1 MIKLASKT
9 LALINETIAADQGVA
24 YRAAL
29 RDIMPTI
36 EDAYRADNKPY
47 RKHLGAST
55 IGRDC
60 PRELFYSFRWALSV
74 KHEPRILRLFNR
86 GHLEEAHFLAMMT
99 ILGDK
104 GVQIW
109 HEVEGGGQIKFSDHA
124 GHFGSALDGVVKG
137 IPDLPADTPAY
148 MEFKTSADKGFKKL
162 VKEGMQNSKYEHY
175 VQVQVCM
182 HKMNLLHTLYL
193 VVNKNDDSLYG
204 EIIDYNKEVA
214 EKYINRAADIIYTKT
229 IPPQINP
236 SPAWFQC
243 KFCDFMGVCKRH
255 QPVDKNCRTCQY
267 ANPSELGGWK
277 CRKGHHEIIGSD
289 DSFDGCGDYQVNPL
303 FL

>member
-47 RKHLGAST
+47 RKHLGASM

-60 PRELFYSFRWALSV
+60 PRELFYNFRWVTSV

-86 GHLEEAHFLAMMT
+86 GHLEEAHFLAMLT
-99 ILGDK
+99 ILRDK
-104 GVQIW
+104 GVEIW
-109 HEVEGGGQIKFSDHA
+109 YETEDGGQYKFSDHA
-124 GHFGSALDGVVKG
+124 GHFGSALDGVVRG

-162 VKEGMQNSKYEHY
+162 QKEGMQSSKYEHY
-175 VQVQVCM
+175 VQVQICM
-182 HKMNLLHTLYL
+182 HKMGLKHTLYL

-204 EIIDYNKEVA
+204 EIIDYNREVA
-214 EKYINRAADIIYTKT
+214 EKYINRAGDIIYTKT
-229 IPPQINP
+229 IPPQIHP
-236 SPAWFQC
+236 SPAWFNC
-243 KFCDFMGVCKRH
+243 KFCSYLGVCKRH

-267 ANPSELGGWK
+267 ATPSTTGGWT
-277 CRKGHHEIIGSD
+277 CRKGYHEVIGSD
-289 DSFDGCGDYQVNPL
+289 EAFDGCGEYKLNPL
-303 FL
+303 FI

>member
-9 LALINETIAADQGVA
+9 LAMIDETIAADQGVA

-29 RDIMPTI
+29 RDILPSI
-36 EDAYRADNKPY
+36 EDAYRADSSPY
-47 RKHLGAST
+47 RKHLGASM

-60 PRELFYSFRWALSV
+60 PRELFYNVRWVSTVRHPA
-74 KHEPRILRLFNR
+74 RIMRLFNR
-86 GHLEEAHFLAMMT
+86 GHLEEARFLSLLK
-99 ILGDK
+99 ILSDK

-109 HEVEGGGQIKFSDHA
+109 YETEDGGQFKISGHG

-137 IPDLPADTPAY
+137 IPDLPAGVPAY
-148 MEFKTSADKGFKKL
+148 AEFKTSADKGFKKL
-162 VKEGMQNSKYEHY
+162 LKEGMQNCKYDHY
-175 VQVQVCM
+175 VQVQICM
-182 HKMNLLHTLYL
+182 HKMNLAHTLYL
-193 VVNKNDDSLYG
+193 VVNKNDDSLYA

-214 EKYINRAADIIYTKT
+214 EKYCDRAGEIIFTKT

-236 SPAWFQC
+236 SPAWFGC
-243 KFCDFMGVCKRH
+243 KFCDYLPVCKRH

-267 ANPSELGGWK
+267 SRPDPDGSWN
-277 CRKGHHEIIGSD
+277 CRKGHHEIIATDEAMS
-289 DSFDGCGDYQVNPL
+289 GCGDYKLNPI

>member
-9 LALINETIAADQGVA
+9 LAMIDETIAADQGVA

-29 RDIMPTI
+29 RDILPSI
-36 EDAYRADNKPY
+36 EDAYRADSDPY
-47 RKHLGAST
+47 RNHLGASM

-60 PRELFYSFRWALSV
+60 PRELFYNFHWVSTVRHPA
-74 KHEPRILRLFNR
+74 RIMRLFNR
-86 GHLEEAHFLAMMT
+86 GHLEEARFLALLK

-109 HEVEGGGQIKFSDHA
+109 YETEDGGQFKISDHA

-137 IPDLPADTPAY
+137 IPDLPAGVPAY
-148 MEFKTSADKGFKKL
+148 AEFKTSADKGFQKL
-162 VKEGMQNSKYEHY
+162 LKEGMQNSKYDHY
-175 VQVQVCM
+175 VQVQICM
-182 HKMNLLHTLYL
+182 HKMNLAHTLYL
-193 VVNKNDDSLYG
+193 VVNKNDDSLYA

-214 EKYINRAADIIYTKT
+214 EKYINRAGDIIYTKT
-229 IPPQINP
+229 IPAQINP
-236 SPAWFQC
+236 SPAWYGC
-243 KFCDFMGVCKRH
+243 KICDYLPVCKRH

-267 ANPSELGGWK
+267 GSAQNTGGWL
-277 CRKGHHEIIGSD
+277 CRKGFHDIINSD
-289 DSFDGCGDYQVNPL
+289 EAMSGCGEYKVNPI